1 VHNGSVG
8 NCVLFY
14 VKQSET
20 QLCGRIA
27 REIEDQCGLSKSTRI
42 PSRII
47 KLGPKL

>member
-1 VHNGSVG
+1 MHDGSVG

-27 REIEDQCGLSKSTRI
+27 REIKGQWGLSKSTRI
-42 PSRII
+42 PSRVV
-47 KLGPKL
+47 KLGPEL